1 MLLWLVLTCCFT
13 PLDPFFGPQGMELV
27 LPTRNIFGQIG
38 KKKVTYSKKEPF
50 QCSFFNKLISTQKL
64 KSMNYYLVAK
74 NVWNTGKV
82 GSSDSFFFWLTY
94 IILFTSLQ
102 KRVGCIW
109 LFFEL
114 QFNCIDL
121 WPLLLLVA
129 ASAISCGS

>member
-27 LPTRNIFGQIG
+27 LPTWIISL
-38 KKKVTYSKKEPF
+38 V
-50 QCSFFNKLISTQKL
+50 KLGL
-64 KSMNYYLVAK
+64 KSYLLK
-74 NVWNTGKV
+74 KGTISMFIFQQTDFNPKIEINELLFGCKECMKHWKRCIIRL
-82 GSSDSFFFWLTY
+82 FFWLTY

-102 KRVGCIW
+102 KRVGCIGM
-109 LFFEL
+109 FFEL